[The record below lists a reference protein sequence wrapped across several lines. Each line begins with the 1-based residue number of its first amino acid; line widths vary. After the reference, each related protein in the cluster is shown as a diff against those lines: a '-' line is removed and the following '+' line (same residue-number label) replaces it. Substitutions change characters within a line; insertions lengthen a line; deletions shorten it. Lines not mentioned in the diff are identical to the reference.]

1 MNCRRNV
8 QLDQFFSQ
16 LRSKL
21 KNVYAVLPGEKLF
34 GLLSEKKNSFL
45 FFTIHSGVPRNLLL
59 LSFSKKKN
67 CFQMEYQ
74 TLSLLRCHPPGFLT
88 SRRSTSLLVFR
99 GQVLRGLSVL
109 SCVVNDHDFCI
120 AKTEDLNQPHWFY
133 EYAPTPEVLGLGH
146 ATAGCLDGAERPFVK
161 TILVLLNLEWT
172 HKVLAHWAAKTSPF
186 FFLFFF

>member
-59 LSFSKKKN
+59 LSFSKKKKLFSDGIPN
-67 CFQMEYQ
+67 TLIVEVPSTRIPDESPVDFITGFQ
-74 TLSLLRCHPPGFLT
+74 
-88 SRRSTSLLVFR
+88 RSS
-99 GQVLRGLSVL
+99 S
-109 SCVVNDHDFCI
+109 
-120 AKTEDLNQPHWFY
+120 
-133 EYAPTPEVLGLGH
+133 
-146 ATAGCLDGAERPFVK
+146 
-161 TILVLLNLEWT
+161 
-172 HKVLAHWAAKTSPF
+172 
-186 FFLFFF
+186 

>member
-34 GLLSEKKNSFL
+34 GLLNEKTFFIFHNSHRCTKKFASFIVFEKKQTVFRWN
-45 FFTIHSGVPRNLLL
+45 T
-59 LSFSKKKN
+59 
-67 CFQMEYQ
+67 
-74 TLSLLRCHPPGFLT
+74 TLSLLRYHPPGFLT

-99 GQVLRGLSVL
+99 GQVRRGLSVL

-120 AKTEDLNQPHWFY
+120 AKTEDLNQPH
-133 EYAPTPEVLGLGH
+133 
-146 ATAGCLDGAERPFVK
+146 
-161 TILVLLNLEWT
+161 
-172 HKVLAHWAAKTSPF
+172 
-186 FFLFFF
+186 